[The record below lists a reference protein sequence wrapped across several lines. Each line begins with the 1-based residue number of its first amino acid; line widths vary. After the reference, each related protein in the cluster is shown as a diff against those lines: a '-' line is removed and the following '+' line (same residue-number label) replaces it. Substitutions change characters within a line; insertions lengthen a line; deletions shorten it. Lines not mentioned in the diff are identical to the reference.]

1 MFLTTLLSCFRRFL
15 PALQQNRAQ
24 SRLLYLLNRKK
35 SINYNLVSLNFFFF
49 VVGVSMCSDETDR
62 IQISLRELQI
72 LYPPTIHSEVYFRI
86 YTTFSVNLCN
96 RSNNACSVKSMLLI
110 SNSLQLVLWTII
122 GWGFCD
128 IHNNQ
133 GLGRSYQ
140 PKPIPLFF
148 FFSLVRASEWQ
159 LQSSIGC
166 YLVNYERILTGSCLL
181 SVYWRTYA

>member
-1 MFLTTLLSCFRRFL
+1 MAISGHRSIKQASEITRLRLMFLTTLLSCFRRFL

-35 SINYNLVSLNFFFF
+35 IINYNLVSLNFFF
-49 VVGVSMCSDETDR
+49 VVGVSMCSGETDR

-110 SNSLQLVLWTII
+110 SNSLQLVL
-122 GWGFCD
+122 
-128 IHNNQ
+128 
-133 GLGRSYQ
+133 
-140 PKPIPLFF
+140 
-148 FFSLVRASEWQ
+148 
-159 LQSSIGC
+159 
-166 YLVNYERILTGSCLL
+166 
-181 SVYWRTYA
+181 